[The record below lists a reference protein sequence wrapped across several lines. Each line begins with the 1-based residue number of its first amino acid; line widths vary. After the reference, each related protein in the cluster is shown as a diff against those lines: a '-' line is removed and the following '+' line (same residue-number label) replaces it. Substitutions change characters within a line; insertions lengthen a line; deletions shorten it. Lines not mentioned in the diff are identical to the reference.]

1 MPNDIEQHLERL
13 CNLARELGATNAKA
27 FEAEDVVVD
36 ERVRLKCQIPI
47 CDDYGINLMCP
58 PHLGITVSDFARILS
73 KYRVALLLQ
82 VNCPIPHEMQQLIK
96 SETGYVTNLYQN
108 NAFLAS
114 YHDSFTHAKMKL
126 HDIVHRVESTAFSM
140 GYRFSVG
147 FIGGSCRLCAECVGI
162 SSNEPCRHPFR
173 ARPSMEAM
181 GIDVIQTATNVG
193 LPFDIPPKETA
204 VWNGLV
210 LVD

>member
-1 MPNDIEQHLERL
+1 MENNTEQHLNRL
-13 CNLARELGATNAKA
+13 CKLARELGATKAKA
-27 FEAEDVVVD
+27 FDAKDVVVD

-58 PHLGITVSDFARILS
+58 PHLGISISNFARTLS
-73 KYRVALLLQ
+73 KYRIALLLQ
-82 VNCPIPHEMQQLIK
+82 VNCLIPHEMQQLIK
-96 SETGYVTNLYQN
+96 NETDYVTNLYQN
-108 NAFLAS
+108 NAFIAS
-114 YHDSFTHAKMKL
+114 YHESFTLAKMKL
-126 HDIVHRVESTAFSM
+126 HEIVHRVESAAFSM
-140 GYRFSVG
+140 GYRFAVG
-147 FIGGSCRLCAECVGI
+147 FIGGSCRLCAECIAI

-181 GIDVIQTATNVG
+181 GIDVFQTAANAG

>member
-1 MPNDIEQHLERL
+1 MQNNTKQHLERL
-13 CNLARELGATNAKA
+13 CNLARELGASKAKA
-27 FEAEDVVVD
+27 LEAEDVVVD
-36 ERVRLKCQIPI
+36 ERVRLKCRIPI

-58 PHLGITVSDFARILS
+58 PHLDISVSEFARILS
-73 KYRVALLLQ
+73 NYRVALLLQ
-82 VNCPIPHEMQQLIK
+82 IDCPIPHEMQQLIK
-96 SETGYVTNLYQN
+96 NETGYVTDLYKN

-114 YHDSFTHAKMKL
+114 YQKSFTLAKMKL
-126 HDIVHRVESTAFSM
+126 HEIVHRVESAAFSM

-147 FIGGSCRLCAECVGI
+147 FIGGSCRLCAECVGS

-181 GIDVIQTATNVG
+181 GIDVFQTATNAG